1 VPTKNEG
8 QTEPIELT
16 APAVADRL
24 RAGEPITLLD
34 VREPAE
40 RAFAAIPAPA
50 SVGDLFIP
58 MAEIPSRIP
67 EIREALA
74 HGPLIVYCH
83 HGVRSMMVAQWLA
96 SQGLTGAIN
105 LAGGIDAWSVEVEPS
120 VPRYR

>member
-40 RAFAAIPAPA
+40 RAFAAIPVPPSAA
-50 SVGDLFIP
+50 DLFIP
-58 MAEIPSRIP
+58 MADVPSRTP
-67 EIREALA
+67 EIREAIA
-74 HGPLIVYCH
+74 RGPLIVYCH

-96 SQGLTGAIN
+96 AQGLAGAIN
-105 LAGGIDAWSVEVEPS
+105 LAGGIDAWSVEVDS
-120 VPRYR
+120 AVPRYH

>member
-1 VPTKNEG
+1 MSTGENHP
-8 QTEPIELT
+8 TEPIELT

-24 RAGEPITLLD
+24 RAGDPITLLD

-40 RAFAAIPAPA
+40 RAFAAIPIPPSA
-50 SVGDLFIP
+50 GDLFIP
-58 MAEIPSRIP
+58 MAEIPSRLP

-74 HGPLIVYCH
+74 RGPVIVYCH

-96 SQGLTGAIN
+96 AQGLDGAIN
-105 LAGGIDAWSVEVEPS
+105 LAGGIDAWSVEVDAA

>member
-1 VPTKNEG
+1 VPTNG
-8 QTEPIELT
+8 NHPSEPIELT

-24 RAGEPITLLD
+24 RAGDPITLLD

-40 RAFAAIPAPA
+40 RAFAAIPAP
-50 SVGDLFIP
+50 SSSGDLFIP
-58 MAEIPSRIP
+58 MGEAPSRID

-74 HGPLIVYCH
+74 RGPVIVYCH

-96 SQGLTGAIN
+96 AQGLDGAIN
-105 LAGGIDAWSVEVEPS
+105 LAGGIDAWSVEVDPT